1 MTLNATA
8 YGETIRRLAAWF
20 AGSTRIA
27 DLKQATKAL
36 EALAKHQGRPRKD
49 RLAEALRH
57 SYVGVDVSNLREAL
71 LAHLVGPGCPVDLLL
86 GFFWKFGTDCDRLPD
101 DELLDAIRTFVE
113 DLSGE
118 DFDPE
123 TDEVCHPEEVV
134 VQSGRMVLLGC
145 SHPPGSAPRVFTAQ
159 LHSADGQA
167 FRAGE
172 LMCAVV
178 RAAADELR
186 DSGHRFFQG
195 LKLVG
200 QVGNPVAWIPLY
212 EMYFSSDWVPPGV
225 DPAVGWE
232 RLQDL
237 ERWRADRRGDD
248 PGAST
253 DPKRRKRGGQ
263 SPDAVPFW

>member
-1 MTLNATA
+1 VTLNATA
-8 YGETIRRLAAWF
+8 YSETIMRLAAWF
-20 AGSTRIA
+20 AGTTRIA

-57 SYVGVDVSNLREAL
+57 SDVGVDVSNLREAL
-71 LAHLVGPGCPVDLLL
+71 LAHLVGPGWPVDLLF

-101 DELLDAIRTFVE
+101 AELLDAIRTFVE

-123 TDEVCHPEEVV
+123 TDEVCRPEEVV
-134 VQSGRMVLLGC
+134 LRSGQMVLLGC
-145 SHPPGSAPRVFTAQ
+145 SHPPDSAPRVFTAQ

-212 EMYFSSDWVPPGV
+212 EMYFSSDWVLPGV
-225 DPAVGWE
+225 DPGAGWE

-237 ERWRADRRGDD
+237 ERWRASRRGETQPAAND
-248 PGAST
+248 AK
-253 DPKRRKRGGQ
+253 KRRRGGRRT
-263 SPDAVPFW
+263 